1 MRVLRLAIG
10 VYAITEAV
18 RMNDFAIGLFGG
30 LFLLQTVTN
39 TGCCGTQT
47 CAPTVTPGNKN
58 ATETTFEEIKTI
70 NHGSN

>member
-18 RMNDFAIGLFGG
+18 RMNDFAIGFFGG
-30 LFLLQTVTN
+30 LFLLQALTN

-47 CAPTVTPGNKN
+47 CAPSVTQ
-58 ATETTFEEIKTI
+58 TTKTLLKQL
-70 NHGSN
+70 SKK